1 MNNMSTPRKSTGSE
15 QSDNPPNTEA
25 VKAAIRFLLGKEITG
40 LEVVTPDVG
49 VTWFRVTVEAGASV
63 ISVLSHDG
71 RSTVKANARLL
82 REYDLLAGVSCP
94 AIFDHLCTY
103 SHNGQVVLLLRD
115 GGENKLPETITE
127 PIDRTNLLER
137 LEIAYQLAV
146 SVRRTHE
153 LGLCHGDIRPKNC
166 LLDPTGNLKL
176 IGFGL
181 AGQRI
186 NERYSHKPIDVIAG
200 TLAYMSPEQTGKVNR
215 AVDFRSDLYAVGVTM
230 FELLT
235 GSLPFQAQDTLEW
248 THQHLAQRSPRPS
261 DRCRALPPQI
271 ETIILKLLEKNP
283 DDRYQSSKALEND
296 LLRCLTD
303 LKSAESVASF
313 QLATTDLIVPST
325 VSTLFGRD
333 EPRQLL
339 ANTVNRVIETGESE
353 LVLVSGSPGIGK
365 SSLIEDLFR
374 WLSGKRV
381 FVASGKFDQHRW
393 DVPYATIAQAFSVLV
408 KRLLVKEE
416 AELAEWREK
425 LATALDRNAQL
436 IIDMIPE
443 LGHILGPQPTI
454 SPSDMTTAVVRFY
467 FAFRAFINV
476 FATDEHPLVLFID
489 DLQWLDAATLDL
501 INKLT
506 SDAVFR
512 NVLIVVAYR
521 DEDVEKNTM
530 LSGVLED
537 LRSTRTPSIHIKLE
551 PLQKLDLQ
559 EMLGNSL
566 STPPD
571 RIHALAELVGE
582 KTGGNPF
589 FASQFVR
596 QLAAEGS
603 LFFEQSRARWE
614 WNTAAISEKSL
625 TDNVGQLLAMQLNR
639 LPESSRIAI
648 ARLSLL
654 GNVSDVR
661 TAALVLGTKA
671 LDEVINPAVNAGF
684 IRLTTKTLSFV
695 HDHIQAAAY
704 SSFELVTRTREH
716 LRIGRLLLAN
726 IEKNELEE
734 RIFELTNQFDRG
746 FDAITTQEAAG
757 VAELYLLAGNRAK
770 TASAHS
776 SARKYFER
784 GRLLIA
790 DDWRDH
796 YSLLFQLELN
806 QAESEIVTGAFE
818 AAEKRLSML
827 LTTACGYADRAE
839 VVCLSVLLFFTTG
852 RSSKAVD
859 IGVSFLRTLDPEW
872 PESAIEEDVRA
883 EFQTLRSNLANLCV
897 ADIEKMPEMS
907 DPALMAAVSVMTEVF
922 PAAYAVDRRLM
933 EFLLLKMTNLSLHHG
948 LSETTPIA
956 YSALNMAV
964 GVQFGDYKT
973 AYDFGELARRLVER
987 SHGGRYK
994 ARVYSLFSGFTTPWI
1009 KPLSESAPLMAEAF
1023 RIATSTGDL
1032 AFAAY
1037 NTRNRITHEFMS
1049 GKPLNAVR
1057 LEVEAAVDFASNI
1070 QLGLPT
1076 EKFFSQLR
1084 LVRKLL
1090 ALDVTASSDEDA
1102 WATRETAPQP
1112 GVAMM
1117 ISYHWVFR
1125 LIEHYLT
1132 EDFVAARLAAENVES
1147 IRWAMRSSIEEAEHC
1162 FYAGLTYAKL
1172 AENEGLSSSGRAT
1185 YLSNLRRHRDRMIE
1199 WADNCAENF
1208 RCREALLSAELARLE
1223 KRDSEAQSL
1232 YEKSIRLARAD
1243 RFLQIEALA
1252 AELAGQYFASQKL
1265 TIASDA
1271 YLNASRECFD
1281 RWGCVAKTRLLDL
1294 RYPHLAKKPQSDFS
1308 SQTVEMPVAAMD
1320 IEAVVRASKVLSSE
1334 MVLGNLLEKF
1344 IRLIIQHAGAERG
1357 VLLLFS
1363 NGELNIEAT
1372 GTTDVGTIKV
1382 VVEQRRNDPTDLP
1395 SSVVKY
1401 VLRTKAPVI
1410 RNELTP
1416 GVLDEDDPYLK
1427 DKRPRSFICLPIL
1440 NADNVIGLLYA
1451 ENRLMPGV
1459 FSSNRVAI
1467 LDFLAFQAGSWLAN
1481 SRLYSNLQRSE
1492 TWLREAQRLSST
1504 GSFFWRDNL
1513 DAIECSEEIYRIFE
1527 LSRDAAVTI
1536 SLIKTKIHPSDQ
1548 QVFRELVDNARHSG
1562 EDIDRQVRLQFEN
1575 GTTKDIRIVT
1585 HSETD
1590 EIGRRRH
1597 IGSVQDVTEIQRAQD
1612 ALIHLRSDM
1621 AQVSRAATLGVLTAS
1636 IAHDI
1641 SQPLLGIVASAETA
1655 QLMLSADP
1663 ANLEGAIRAAK
1674 RVERDGYRAAETIKR
1689 LRSLFGQRST
1699 AIEPV
1704 DINLIVKEVI
1714 ALVANE
1720 LEGSGIIVYT
1730 DFAEHLSLAA
1740 GNRIQ
1745 IQQVILNLLVNAIEA
1760 MAPTSRVPKC
1770 INVRTSVS
1778 AKTEIRVDISD
1789 NGVGFNP
1796 AIREKLFD
1804 AFYTTKSGAM
1814 GVGLSISQAILDGF
1828 QGRLWATL
1836 NQDCGATFS
1845 FTLQDASGI
1854 DAGRL
1859 SAVSQISTAES
1870 GMRE

>member
-1 MNNMSTPRKSTGSE
+1 MSTSRTSTGSE
-15 QSDNPPNTEA
+15 QSVNPPNPEA
-25 VKAAIRFLLGKEITG
+25 VKAAIRFLLGREITG
-40 LEVVTPDVG
+40 LEVLTSDMG
-49 VTWFRVTVEAGASV
+49 VTSFRVTVEPGTSV
-63 ISVLSHDG
+63 IAILSHDG
-71 RSTVKANARLL
+71 KSAERANARLQ

-94 AIFDHLCTY
+94 AIFEHLCTY
-103 SHNGQVVLLLRD
+103 SHNGQLVLLLRD
-115 GGENKLPETITE
+115 GGENKFPETITE
-127 PIDRTNLLER
+127 PIDGNLLER

-146 SVRRTHE
+146 SVRQTHE

-166 LLDPTGNLKL
+166 LIDPTGNLKL

-186 NERYSHKPIDVIAG
+186 NERYSYKPIDVIAG

-248 THQHLAQRSPRPS
+248 THRHLAQRSPRPS

-303 LKSAESVASF
+303 LKCAESVASF
-313 QLATTDLIVPST
+313 QLATTDLVVPST
-325 VSTLFGRD
+325 VSALFGRN

-353 LVLVSGSPGIGK
+353 LVLVSGPPGIGK
-365 SSLIEDLFR
+365 SSLIEELFR
-374 WLSGKRV
+374 WLSGKPV

-416 AELAEWREK
+416 ADLAEWREK
-425 LATALDRNAQL
+425 LATALDGNAQL

-521 DEDVEKNTM
+521 DEDVEKNAM

-537 LRSTRTPSIHIKLE
+537 LSSTRTPSTHIKLE
-551 PLQKLDLQ
+551 PLQKHELQ
-559 EMLGNSL
+559 EMLGKSL

-614 WNTAAISEKSL
+614 WNTAAISKKGL

-661 TAALVLGTKA
+661 TAALVLGTNQKA
-671 LDEVINPAVNAGF
+671 LEEVIDPAVNAGLV
-684 IRLTTKTLSFV
+684 RLTSNTLSFV

-704 SSFELVTRTREH
+704 SSFELVTRTSEH

-726 IEKNELEE
+726 IEKSELEE

-746 FDAITTQEAAG
+746 FDAITTQEAAV

-770 TASAHS
+770 AASAHS

-790 DDWRDH
+790 DDWQDH
-796 YSLLFQLELN
+796 YPLLFQLELN

-818 AAEKRLSML
+818 AAEKRLSTL
-827 LTTACGYADRAE
+827 LTTASGYADRAA

-872 PESAIEEDVRA
+872 PESAIEDDVRA
-883 EFQTLRSNLANLCV
+883 EFQTLRSNLANLHF

-987 SHGGRYK
+987 SRGGRYK

-1009 KPLSESAPLMAEAF
+1009 KPLSESTPLMAEAF

-1049 GKPLNAVR
+1049 GKPLDAVR

-1090 ALDVTASSDEDA
+1090 ARDVTVSPDEDA

-1117 ISYHWVFR
+1117 IGYHWVFR

-1132 EDFVAARLAAENVES
+1132 EDFIAARLAAENVES

-1172 AENEGLSSSGRAT
+1172 AENVGLSSSSRAT

-1199 WADNCAENF
+1199 WADNCPENF

-1223 KRDSEAQSL
+1223 KRDSEAQAH

-1265 TIASDA
+1265 AIASDA
-1271 YLNASRECFD
+1271 YLNVSRECFD

-1294 RYPHLAKKPQSDFS
+1294 RYPHLAKKPQSDFPL
-1308 SQTVEMPVAAMD
+1308 QTVEMPVAAMD
-1320 IEAVVRASKVLSSE
+1320 IEAVVRASKVLSGE

-1481 SRLYSNLQRSE
+1481 SRLYSNLQRNE

-1527 LSRDAAVTI
+1527 ISRDAAVTI

-1562 EDIDRQVRLQFEN
+1562 EDVDRQVRLQFEN

-1597 IGSVQDVTEIQRAQD
+1597 LGSVQDVTEIQRAQD

-1655 QLMLSADP
+1655 QLMLSTDP

-1704 DINLIVKEVI
+1704 DINLIVNEVI
-1714 ALVANE
+1714 ALVASE
-1720 LEGSGIIVYT
+1720 LDGSGIIVYT
-1730 DFAEHLSLAA
+1730 DFAQHLSLAA

-1745 IQQVILNLLVNAIEA
+1745 IQQVVLNLLLNAIEA
-1760 MAPTSRVPKC
+1760 TAPTSREPKC

-1778 AKTEIRVDISD
+1778 ATTEIRVDISD
-1789 NGVGFNP
+1789 NGIGFNP
-1796 AIREKLFD
+1796 AISDKLFD

-1814 GVGLSISQAILDGF
+1814 GVGLSISQAILHGF
-1828 QGRLWATL
+1828 QGRLWASL

-1845 FTLQDASGI
+1845 FTLQDASEIG
-1854 DAGRL
+1854 AGRL
-1859 SAVSQISTAES
+1859 SAVSQFPTAEY
-1870 GMRE
+1870 GARE